1 MSRETS
7 DAPKIGVALSGGGVR
22 GYAHLGVLQVL
33 EDAQVPIDVAAG
45 TSMGG
50 IIAGLYAAGVPLQE
64 LIAFTKRTGITD
76 MASRDREWR
85 GLFGHQKMA
94 SLLAGLL
101 GDKDITFGDLNIPTA
116 VVSADVE
123 TGEMVIL
130 NEGPLIPALMATSA
144 FPIVFSPVHH
154 QGRWLVDG
162 GVLNN
167 FPVDIVRQLGAD
179 RVLGVNVPPTVRLS
193 MEEKERETG
202 LSARGL
208 RFFSN
213 QTRDW
218 KLPFLIAEA
227 SVGITMQ
234 VINQTRL
241 ASCQP
246 DVLLEIDLPNVGVF
260 TSNDNAEVI
269 EAGRKVATDHLTELI
284 KLKTRPLPPPWRRR
298 LGSMARRLRRARAA
312 FLGPEYPPFPGI
324 GPC

>member
-7 DAPKIGVALSGGGVR
+7 GAPKIGVAFSGGGVR

-33 EDAQVPIDVAAG
+33 EDAQVPIDVVAG

-64 LIAFTKRTGITD
+64 LIAFSKRTGITD

-101 GDKDITFGDLNIPTA
+101 GDKDITFDDLNIPTA

-123 TGEMVIL
+123 TGELVLL
-130 NEGPLIPALMATSA
+130 NRGPLIPALMATSA
-144 FPIVFSPVHH
+144 FPIVFSPVYH

-193 MEEKERETG
+193 MEEKERLTG

-213 QTRDW
+213 HTRDW
-218 KLPFLIAEA
+218 KQPFLIAEA
-227 SVGITMQ
+227 SVGVTMQ

-241 ASCQP
+241 AFCPP
-246 DVLLEIDLPNVGVF
+246 DVLLEVNLPNVGVF
-260 TSNDNAEVI
+260 TSNDNAEII
-269 EAGRKVATDHLTELI
+269 EAGRKAATDRLTELV
-284 KLKTRPLPPPWRRR
+284 KLKTQPLPHRWRRR
-298 LGSMARRLRRARAA
+298 LRSVTRRLRRARAA
-312 FLGPEYPPFPGI
+312 LLGPEYPLYPGI
-324 GPC
+324 RPC